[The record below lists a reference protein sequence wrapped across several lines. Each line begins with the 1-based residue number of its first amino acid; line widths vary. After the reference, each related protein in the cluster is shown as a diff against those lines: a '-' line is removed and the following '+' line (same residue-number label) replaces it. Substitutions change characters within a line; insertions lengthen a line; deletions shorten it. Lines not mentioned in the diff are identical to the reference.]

1 MIDGHEGIFGDGILP
16 HELESVLVQLL
27 ERYLALADHKSKLH
41 ELPND
46 RSNADPRSRSHLDL
60 DLGDKLPLVLLSIAF
75 VDGQEN
81 FNLQI

>member
-1 MIDGHEGIFGDGILP
+1 MIDGHEGVFGDGILP
-16 HELESVLVQLL
+16 HELKGVLVQLL
-27 ERYLALADHKSKLH
+27 ERYLALADYKSKFH

-60 DLGDKLPLVLLSIAF
+60 DARDELPLVLLPVAL

>member
-1 MIDGHEGIFGDGILP
+1 MIYGHEGVFGDGILP

-27 ERYLALADHKSKLH
+27 ERYLALADHKSKFH

-60 DLGDKLPLVLLSIAF
+60 DLGDEFPLVLLPVAF